1 MAKIESQSRGGWPW
15 NGKTGRKLM
24 QKAREINK
32 RLASFEASFIDTD
45 GLDQRTW
52 YRNLVV
58 APGRDLGYG
67 QSLIFPRHSS
77 YHSRVWSS
85 IGATTFPGL
94 TESLTLDHNTT
105 RATFEVQRLVKVLER
120 ASAGLSGSH

>member
-1 MAKIESQSRGGWPW
+1 MPSAYANELVYYSSKVRAITSSSPSLSVDLASLDSAIALVQSSALKLTIEMAKIESQSRGGWPW

-67 QSLIFPRHSS
+67 QSLIFPRH
-77 YHSRVWSS
+77 
-85 IGATTFPGL
+85 
-94 TESLTLDHNTT
+94 
-105 RATFEVQRLVKVLER
+105 
-120 ASAGLSGSH
+120 